1 MKLTKEQIATL
12 AALAFGPSQVKAA
25 IDANVTAI
33 EMKRGKDA
41 ACSAEQ
47 FGAVLFMT
55 LADLGVIPAEAL
67 APAMAAWDAFPK
79 SPSAFR
85 QVLEK
90 EAKGETGAKVS
101 SLIDKYKS
109 KAQG

>member
-1 MKLTKEQIATL
+1 MKLTKEQIAAI
-12 AALAFGPSQVKAA
+12 AALSFGPSEVKAK
-25 IDANVTAI
+25 IETHVTAL

-47 FGAVLFMT
+47 YGAVLFFT
-55 LADLGVIPAEAL
+55 LVDLGIMPAESL
-67 APAMAAWDAFPK
+67 APAMQAWDAFPK

-90 EAKGETGAKVS
+90 TEKGETGKAVS
-101 SLIDKYKS
+101 SLIAKYQAP
-109 KAQG
+109 KA